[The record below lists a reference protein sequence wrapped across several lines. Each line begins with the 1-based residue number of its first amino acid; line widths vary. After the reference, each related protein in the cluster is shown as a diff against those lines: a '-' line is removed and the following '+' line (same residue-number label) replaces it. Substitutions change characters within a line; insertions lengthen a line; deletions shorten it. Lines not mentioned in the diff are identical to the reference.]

1 MTDGNNS
8 MNAEMI
14 ALQQENI
21 NLMRQIESMKPF
33 VCTKIVCKDREK
45 TRYCPCCGQKI

>member
-1 MTDGNNS
+1 MTES
-8 MNAEMI
+8 EELAKRVIELEKENAR
-14 ALQQENI
+14 
-21 NLMRQIESMKPF
+21 LMRQIESVKPF